1 MKQKF
6 TILFVLFIIAQIS
19 KAQNNTSLLIS
30 SWQVQSYQ
38 IFENENTSTPMHKIS
53 SDMDKMIAQKSNFTF
68 NADKT
73 FVKPDNSSIKY
84 TYQVKENQIILSNSN
99 TSDIEILSYK
109 LIGDKLLV
117 KFKLNALNEYIEITA
132 VKI

>member
-19 KAQNNTSLLIS
+19 RAQNNSTQLIS

-38 IFENENTSTPMHKIS
+38 IFENENATIPMHKTA

-68 NADKT
+68 KADHS
-73 FVKPDNSSIKY
+73 FIKPDNSSIQY
-84 TYQVKENQIILSNSN
+84 TYKVKENQIILMNSN
-99 TSDIEILSYK
+99 NKEEEILSYK

-117 KFKLNALNEYIEITA
+117 KFKLNDLNEYIEITA